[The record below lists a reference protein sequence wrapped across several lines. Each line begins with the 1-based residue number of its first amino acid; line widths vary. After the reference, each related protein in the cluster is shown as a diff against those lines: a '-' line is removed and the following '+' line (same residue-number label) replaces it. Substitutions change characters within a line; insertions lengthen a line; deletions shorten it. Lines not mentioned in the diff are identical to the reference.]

1 MQNLKIN
8 IKNKESE
15 YKKLVSEKEER
26 KLKES
31 NINSFIETLKDAES
45 ELVYTNDSAATEGL

>member
-45 ELVYTNDSAATEGL
+45 ELVYNNNSAATEGL

>member
-1 MQNLKIN
+1 MKIN

-45 ELVYTNDSAATEGL
+45 ELVYNNNSAATEGL

>member
-26 KLKES
+26 KLRES

-45 ELVYTNDSAATEGL
+45 ELVYNNNSAATEGL

>member
-8 IKNKESE
+8 IKNKDSE
-15 YKKLVSEKEER
+15 YKKLISEKEER

-45 ELVYTNDSAATEGL
+45 ELVYNNNSAATEGL

>member
-1 MQNLKIN
+1 MQNSKIN
-8 IKNKESE
+8 IKNKKSE
-15 YKKLVSEKEER
+15 YRKLVSENEER